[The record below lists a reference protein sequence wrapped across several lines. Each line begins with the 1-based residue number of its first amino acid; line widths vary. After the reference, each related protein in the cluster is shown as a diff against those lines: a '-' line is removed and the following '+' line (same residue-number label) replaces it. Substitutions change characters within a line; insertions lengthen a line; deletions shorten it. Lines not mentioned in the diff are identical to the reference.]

1 MQFRQSLLYIL
12 GKRVSGWSGVPVDRV
27 LSDLLR
33 RIDGAIAAGVVGF
46 DGIVVEAAVSDP
58 DFNPEVAAA
67 EANTLLITAM
77 KTMEN
82 FGAGSVTDVLITA
95 ERVVFYLRPLNKDY
109 WLGIALNSSRA
120 NLGKLRL
127 EVKKAAPLLQRE
139 VSS

>member
-1 MQFRQSLLYIL
+1 M
-12 GKRVSGWSGVPVDRV
+12 PVDRV

-58 DFNPEVAAA
+58 NFNPEVAAA

-77 KTMEN
+77 KTVEN

-95 ERVVFYLRPLNKDY
+95 ERIVFYLRPLNKDY
-109 WLGIALNSSRA
+109 WLGVALDPSRA

-127 EVKKAAPLLQRE
+127 EIRKAAPLLQRE